1 MMDLN
6 INEEL
11 VNCNGKGSYY
21 GNKCNFYDS
30 IFVCAEGQTEAAVEK
45 FYWWAVAKNESA
57 IL

>member
-1 MMDLN
+1 M
-6 INEEL
+6 E
-11 VNCNGKGSYY
+11 KGLIMVT
-21 GNKCNFYDS
+21 CNFYDS